1 MTSNDQLHDVLDD
14 AQTFYRRSVH
24 GSWVF
29 RYLFKR
35 QIADAIAAGQLG
47 YAPKGHAQTFDYLT
61 RRGHGPQAI
70 LDAGLAAVPAETK
83 SPVRD
88 VMRDRLTFPVH
99 DADGRVIGFL
109 GRAAPE
115 APDYV
120 PKYLNTPTTALY
132 NKSES
137 LYGLVDEAGRIA
149 AGTPPILVEGPLDRW
164 ALHHAGDR
172 IPQVAPIAP
181 CGTAITSE
189 HLQSLA
195 NLTNGPLLVALDGDE
210 AGRSAALRLWDTAR
224 AAIPQRSIHL
234 VQLPH
239 GSDPAQLVQRGRYS
253 TLAAAIGDA
262 QPLAQVALDVA
273 LGRTPGTNPI
283 HATAITSAIA
293 RRDVPALSPGDRGAY
308 VAHVAQR
315 LRLTGAQATAL
326 VADAVANS
334 PPADSRAESPRAVA
348 GETARPVV
356 RRLSAKRHAAA
367 ASRDSRCSY

>member
-1 MTSNDQLHDVLDD
+1 MTSNDQLHAVLTD

-29 RYLFKR
+29 PYLFKR

-47 YAPKGHAQTFDYLT
+47 YAPKGNAQTWDHLT
-61 RRGHGPQAI
+61 RRGHDPQAI
-70 LDAGLAAVPAETK
+70 LDAGIAAVPAETK
-83 SPVRD
+83 RPVRD

-99 DADGRVIGFL
+99 DTGGRVIGFL

-132 NKSES
+132 NKSET

-149 AGTPPILVEGPLDRW
+149 AGTPPILVEGPMDRW

-172 IPQVAPIAP
+172 IPDVAPVAP
-181 CGTAITSE
+181 CGTAITSD
-189 HLQSLA
+189 HLRSLA
-195 NLTNGPLLVALDGDE
+195 NISNGPLLVALDGDE

-224 AAIPQRSIHL
+224 EAIPQRSIHL
-234 VQLPH
+234 VQLPQ
-239 GSDPAQLVQRGRYS
+239 GADPAQLVQRGRYAV
-253 TLAAAIGDA
+253 LGDAIAGA
-262 QPLAQVALDVA
+262 QPLAHVALDVA

-283 HATAITSAIA
+283 HATAIASAIA
-293 RRDVPALSPGDRGAY
+293 RRDALALAPDDAGAY

-315 LRLTGAQATAL
+315 LRLTNAQATAL

-334 PPADSRAESPRAVA
+334 PPGPSAPTPTVA
-348 GETARPVV
+348 PQVTHAAV
-356 RRLSAKRHAAA
+356 RRLNPRRHAVA
-367 ASRDSRCSY
+367 ASRDSGCSY